1 MCVPLFFTGLNSHY
15 LCFSR
20 LQQSDHVSTC
30 VSKRPCH
37 QTTWLSVAIRRFTSA
52 QSWNPV
58 TSLVA
63 LSPVCAPCGDLL
75 IVPPALRSTTLCNK
89 TVRYALCM
97 LHRPPCHWMVK
108 DAFHSQLCH
117 SFNGDVRLFAIC
129 TYSLLRGT
137 VCLVFEAR
145 SNNVHTF
152 PLRGPCTCLSTRSN
166 THSVFLTLESCW
178 LFWAGPQSK

>member
-52 QSWNPV
+52 QSRNPV

-89 TVRYALCM
+89 TVRYSLCM
-97 LHRPPCHWMVK
+97 SHRPPCHWMVK

-117 SFNGDVRLFAIC
+117 FFNNDVRLFAIC
-129 TYSLLRGT
+129 TYSLLSGT
-137 VCLVFEAR
+137 VCLVFAAVQQCSHLSVAR
-145 SNNVHTF
+145 PLYMSVHAVQHPQCF
-152 PLRGPCTCLSTRSN
+152 
-166 THSVFLTLESCW
+166 FLTSESCW
-178 LFWAGPQSK
+178 LFRAGPQSK